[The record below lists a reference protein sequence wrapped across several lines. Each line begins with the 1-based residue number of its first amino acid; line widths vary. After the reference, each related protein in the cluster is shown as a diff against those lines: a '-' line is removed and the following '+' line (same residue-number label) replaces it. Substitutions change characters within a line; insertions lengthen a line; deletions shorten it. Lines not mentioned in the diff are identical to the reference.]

1 MPALTHLLVFGAFL
15 LAAWFLFIYFY
26 PRLLLTVYKR
36 AILVKGFGEGPIP
49 LNSLYT
55 QTPQSFA
62 QPIPAQPASG
72 SSLARIGVNR
82 DTLMTLGWLD
92 LRQGAQI
99 LHVPDMTGR
108 YYSLQLT
115 DPSRNINFA
124 YVGTRATGSQ
134 AGDYLITGP
143 GWDQPVPEGLSR
155 IAAPNHAVLVV
166 GRVLVRDE
174 ADLPAAYDL
183 SKQITLTPQR
193 DGQPG

>member
-1 MPALTHLLVFGAFL
+1 MPALTHLLVFGACL

-26 PRLLLTVYKR
+26 PRLLLTVFKR

-72 SSLARIGVNR
+72 SSLARTGVNR

-92 LRQGAQI
+92 LRQRAQI

-115 DPSRNINFA
+115 DPSTNTNFA

-143 GWDQPVPEGLSR
+143 GWDQPVPAGVSH
-155 IAAPNHAVLVV
+155 IAAPRHAVLVV

-174 ADLPAAYDL
+174 SDLQAAYDL
-183 SKQITLTPQR
+183 SKHIRLTPLAAA
-193 DGQPG
+193 

>member
-1 MPALTHLLVFGAFL
+1 MPALTHLLVFGVFL

-26 PRLLLTVYKR
+26 PLLLLAVFKR
-36 AILVKGFGEGPIP
+36 AILVKGFGAGPIP

-55 QTPQSFA
+55 QTPESFA
-62 QPIPAQPASG
+62 QPIPAQPDSG
-72 SSLARIGVNR
+72 SSLARTGVNR

-99 LHVPDMTGR
+99 LHVPDMAER

-115 DPSRNINFA
+115 DPSRNVNFA

-143 GWDQPVPEGLSR
+143 GWDEPAPRGIPR
-155 IAAPNHAVLVV
+155 IAAPNNAVLVV

-174 ADLPAAYDL
+174 TDLQAAYDL
-183 SKQITLTPQR
+183 SKQITLTPLR